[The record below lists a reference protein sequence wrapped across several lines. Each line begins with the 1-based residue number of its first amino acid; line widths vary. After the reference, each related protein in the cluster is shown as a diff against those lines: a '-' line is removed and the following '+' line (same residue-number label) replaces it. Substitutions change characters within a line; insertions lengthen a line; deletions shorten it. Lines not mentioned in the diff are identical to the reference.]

1 MHLQA
6 VPNNP
11 DDKWKY
17 ISDEMSLGNEW
28 ESQQVFN
35 LRVGGGDSLLVWLVA
50 LFCLKPWL
58 KK

>member
-6 VPNNP
+6 ASNNP

-17 ISDEMSLGNEW
+17 ISDETSLGNEW

-35 LRVGGGDSLLVWLVA
+35 LRVGGGDSLLARLVA
-50 LFCLKPWL
+50 LFCMKPWL